1 MENLSS
7 NHPSEVSITV
17 NQRLARALTDA
28 FTAARLAEGVLCWE
42 TPDIFALSSWLQRTW
57 EAYTHGLGS
66 DGPAGSAFAGAG
78 IDDDTD
84 AKTDAGTGGE
94 FADAVPGG
102 VREPEARRRVLLG
115 PFQEHALWDRII
127 REMAAPEEGLLL
139 QVGQAAQHAMVAWA
153 RIKGWRVSDSE
164 YQETLDDDAEMFSRW
179 ARVFVRLCREQAWI
193 DPGSALDA
201 LIAAIRGGEIGVPE
215 RVTFVGFDE
224 LTPQQQDLLAALEG
238 RGTLCRVR
246 DALSVPG
253 PEAVS
258 PGEVFGPALGKAQ
271 ARPAGEPNPAEGPDT
286 SLAGEP
292 GRSPVGGP
300 SPGGGVRVAL
310 ANEEKELEAA
320 ARWARALIEDGAPGP
335 IGIVIPELTRM
346 RPAVLRVFD
355 DILRPEAK
363 WFDAPVSPRPFNIS
377 LGEPLAKVPL
387 VRDALLALELADGG
401 RHPVSAFSHFLLSP
415 YFADADVIAGADAIA
430 EVGAESELMARV
442 RFDVWLR
449 AAGEPWL
456 TFDTFSHYL
465 ASWSEGSRSDASP
478 GKDPARNDGDQN
490 DRERND
496 PQDEPECVEL
506 ESLLASEEAVEV
518 GAHGREGAARRAG
531 PARADGACDPRPSG
545 EPILASRH
553 RDAPRF
559 RAGLLRAISVLGEA
573 PDPQMPSD
581 WARTFARWLGEL
593 GWPGERSPD
602 SHEYQAIAV
611 FYELLGEFAGLN
623 PVLGNCSFPVALS
636 WLGQVA
642 DGRIFQPKSVPAP
655 VQILGVREAAGLSFS
670 HLWIL
675 GLHADAW
682 PAPPRPNPFLPIRLQ
697 RRAGMPQVDPEVELA
712 RARRATARL
721 LASAGRV
728 VVSYPKTG
736 ADLPRAP
743 SPLITWLP
751 EIDLPM
757 LAQSDPLGLG
767 MGHENRESLLD
778 EQGPPLEFDGPAGK
792 KRKGGTRIW
801 QDQARCPFRAFA
813 VHRLGA
819 TGLDVP
825 TVGLD
830 YALRGVM
837 VHRALEAI
845 WRELRNWKRLT
856 AMDDDTL
863 GSKIAMAVN
872 RTLVVATKQRPET
885 LRGRLREI
893 ERTRLEALLEE
904 WLALEKERPPFTVIA
919 PERGRVIPFADLLP
933 PDDRQQGVDES
944 VAHHRRDLPCAALSI
959 RPDRVD
965 RIEVGGEAGRSPRG
979 NGQGASE
986 QYLLFDYKTGNGAM
1000 GDWFGERPTSP
1011 QLPLYAVVEKSDG
1024 IGFAFVRRGEM
1035 RFEGI
1040 AALPDLAPGI
1050 ETPDKT
1056 RIKAAK
1062 AFPDWYGLRD
1072 TWHRTLVSLAESF
1085 ARGDARVDPES
1096 PESCRYCEL
1105 HAFCRKFE
1113 G

>member
-1 MENLSS
+1 MEDLPS
-7 NHPSEVSITV
+7 NYPSEISITV

-28 FTAARLAEGVLCWE
+28 FTARRLAEGVLCWE
-42 TPDIFALSSWLQRTW
+42 TPDIFPLSSWLQRTW
-57 EAYTHGLGS
+57 EAYTHGLGP
-66 DGPAGSAFAGAG
+66 DGPAGGAFAD
-78 IDDDTD
+78 IETDDSTD
-84 AKTDAGTGGE
+84 EVAI
-94 FADAVPGG
+94 PGG
-102 VREPEARRRVLLG
+102 VREPGARRRVLLG

-127 REMAAPEEGLLL
+127 RETAEPEELL
-139 QVGQAAQHAMVAWA
+139 QAGQAAQHAMVAWA
-153 RIKGWRVSDSE
+153 RIKGWRVSDRE

-179 ARVFVRLCREQAWI
+179 AHAFVRLCREQAWI
-193 DPGSALDA
+193 DPGSALDE
-201 LIAAIRGGEIGVPE
+201 LIAAIRGAKIAVPQ

-224 LTPQQQDLLAALEG
+224 LTPQQRDLLAALEG
-238 RGTLCRVR
+238 RGALCRVR
-246 DALSVPG
+246 DALSAPG

-271 ARPAGEPNPAEGPDT
+271 TRPAGEPDP

-292 GRSPVGGP
+292 D
-300 SPGGGVRVAL
+300 PGGGVRVAL

-320 ARWARALIEDGAPGP
+320 ARWARALVEDGVPGP

-363 WFDAPVSPRPFNIS
+363 WSRAPVSPRPFDIS
-377 LGEPLAKVPL
+377 LGEPLAEVPL
-387 VRDALLALELADGG
+387 VRDALLALGLADGG
-401 RHPVSAFSHFLLSP
+401 RRPVSAFSHFLLSP
-415 YFADADVIAGADAIA
+415 YFVGIGAEADAIA
-430 EVGAESELMARV
+430 GAGGESELMARA

-465 ASWSEGSRSDASP
+465 AAWSEDSQSGALP
-478 GKDPARNDGDQN
+478 EKDPARNDEEQN
-490 DRERND
+490 DGEWNGWDRND
-496 PQDEPECVEL
+496 RNWDDPEDDPEYIEL
-506 ESLLASEEAVEV
+506 EWLLASEEAEEIGTH
-518 GAHGREGAARRAG
+518 GAGRAARRAG
-531 PARADGACDPRPSG
+531 PARAGGACGAGASG
-545 EPILASRH
+545 EPILARRH
-553 RDAPRF
+553 RGVPRF
-559 RAGLLRAISVLGEA
+559 RTGLLRGISVLGEA
-573 PDPQMPSD
+573 PDSQAPSD

-602 SHEYQAIAV
+602 SEEYQAIAA

-623 PVLGNCSFPVALS
+623 PVLGGCSFPVALS

-642 DGRIFQPKSVPAP
+642 DGRIFQPKSAPAP
-655 VQILGVREAAGLSFS
+655 VQILGIREAAGLSFS
-670 HLWIL
+670 HLWVL

-682 PAPPRPNPFLPIRLQ
+682 PPPPRPNPFLPIRLQ
-697 RRAGMPQVDPEVELA
+697 RRAGMPQVDPEIELA

-721 LASAGRV
+721 LASAGQA

-736 ADLPRAP
+736 ADLPKAP

-751 EIDLPM
+751 EADLPM
-757 LAQSDPLGLG
+757 LAQSNPPAPGIDPG
-767 MGHENRESLLD
+767 MNDGIGHGNREPLMD
-778 EQGPPLEFDGPAGK
+778 EQGPPLESHGPVGK

-837 VHRALEAI
+837 VHEALEAI
-845 WRELRNWKRLT
+845 WRELRDSKRLT

-863 GSKIAMAVN
+863 GSKIAIAVN
-872 RTLVVATKQRPET
+872 RTLVAAARQRPET

-893 ERTRLEALLEE
+893 ERTRLEALLGE

-919 PERGRVIPFADLLP
+919 PERGRAVSLVDLLP
-933 PDDRQQGVDES
+933 PDRG
-944 VAHHRRDLPCAALSI
+944 DLPCAVLSL
-959 RPDRVD
+959 RPDRMD
-965 RIEVGGEAGRSPRG
+965 RIEASGEKGRGPGG
-979 NGQGASE
+979 NGPKESEPGASE

-1011 QLPLYAVVEKSDG
+1011 QLPLYAVVENSDG

-1062 AFPDWYGLRD
+1062 EFPGWYGLRD

-1085 ARGDARVDPES
+1085 ARGDARVDPKS
-1096 PESCRYCEL
+1096 PESCRYCDL
-1105 HAFCRKFE
+1105 HSFCRVRE
-1113 G
+1113 EESSRCEVRNRE